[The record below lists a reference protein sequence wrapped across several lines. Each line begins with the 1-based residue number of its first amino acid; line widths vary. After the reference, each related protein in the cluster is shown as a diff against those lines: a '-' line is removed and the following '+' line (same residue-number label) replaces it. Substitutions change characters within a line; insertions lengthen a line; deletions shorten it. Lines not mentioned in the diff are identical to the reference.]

1 MAHEIMS
8 EEQLFGRNRYD
19 NRKTELKHLV
29 PQVKLRDVAN
39 IEVRHEDYL
48 RKIPK
53 NYPSTDQLKPYVSS

>member
-8 EEQLFGRNRYD
+8 EVQLFGRNRSD
-19 NRKTELKHLV
+19 NRKTEIKQYV

-39 IEVRHEDYL
+39 IEVHHEDYL

-53 NYPSTDQLKPYVSS
+53 NYPSTDQI

>member
-8 EEQLFGRNRYD
+8 EVQLFGRNRYD
-19 NRKTELKHLV
+19 NRKTELKQLV

-48 RKIPK
+48 RKIP
-53 NYPSTDQLKPYVSS
+53 